1 MTQLQKFTDKY
12 PIRIELPIQWG
23 DMDAFNHV
31 NNAMYFKYFESVRIA
46 YFEKLGVMGKASK
59 DNVAPILAETSCRFK
74 FPLNFPDTILVGA
87 SIIENH
93 SHGFLMEYGVYSQ
106 ELERITS
113 VGTGRI
119 VLLNYSS
126 HKKVKVDDEILDKIA
141 QLESPM
147 V

>member
-1 MTQLQKFTDKY
+1 MSHLQKFNNKY
-12 PIRIELPIQWG
+12 PVRIELPVQWG

-74 FPLNFPDTILVGA
+74 YPLNFPDTILVGS

-93 SHGFLMEYGVYSQ
+93 SHGFLMEYGVYSKQ
-106 ELERITS
+106 LEKITS

-119 VLLNYSS
+119 VLLNYAT
-126 HKKVKVDDEILDKIA
+126 HEKVKVNDELLNKIA
-141 QLESPM
+141 HLETSP
-147 V
+147 

>member
-1 MTQLQKFTDKY
+1 MNQLEKFNLNY
-12 PIRIELPIQWG
+12 PVSIELPIQWG

-46 YFEKLGVMGKASK
+46 YFEKLGVMGQDSK

-74 FPLNFPDTILVGA
+74 YPLNFPDTILVGS

-93 SHGFLMEYGVYSQ
+93 SHGFLMEYGVYSK
-106 ELERITS
+106 ELEKITS

-119 VLLNYSS
+119 VLLNYAT
-126 HKKVKVDDEILDKIA
+126 HEKVKVDDELLNKIA
-141 QLESPM
+141 HLEASP
-147 V
+147 

>member
-1 MTQLQKFTDKY
+1 MNQLQKFKQNY
-12 PIRIELPIQWG
+12 PVHIELPIQWG

-46 YFEKLGVMGKASK
+46 YFEKLGVMGQASK

-74 FPLNFPDTILVGA
+74 YPLNFPDTLLVGS

-93 SHGFLMEYGVYSQ
+93 SHGFLMEYGVYSK
-106 ELERITS
+106 ELEKITS

-119 VLLNYSS
+119 VMLNYAT
-126 HKKVKVDDEILDKIA
+126 HKKVEVDDVLFRLIKEIEEA
-141 QLESPM
+141 
-147 V
+147 